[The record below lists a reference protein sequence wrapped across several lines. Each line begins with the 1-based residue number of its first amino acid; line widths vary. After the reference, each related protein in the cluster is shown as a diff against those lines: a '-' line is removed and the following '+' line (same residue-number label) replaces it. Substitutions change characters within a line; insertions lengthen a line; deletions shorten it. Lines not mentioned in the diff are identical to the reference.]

1 MFMLYYLMTNIMK
14 RITLFLLIIFS
25 ILPILNLSADTHEF
39 RVVKNVKWASPKGFD
54 LTMDIYIPNTGKSSY
69 PVLVIYHGGGWLIN
83 NNSIMNDMSK
93 YIAEH
98 SEYIICNVNYRLLG
112 DNNNTTTMNEIVED
126 AFGALLWIKENI
138 KQYGGDSSRI
148 AVTGDSAGGHLAE
161 MVVICGNNLSS
172 KGFSGSSLGFNP
184 TYLPK
189 GKTAED
195 IRRENGLTVQAAILS
210 YAAYD
215 IYSSCLG
222 DFEKPSNFFW
232 SMTGKTARGI
242 FGDSINVNKNPEY
255 YKAVSP
261 IYNIPSS
268 NERKLP
274 PQLCTAGSKDNL
286 ITPAIV
292 QHYVQLLK
300 DAGHPAEY
308 WEYEGRPHAFLD
320 SGSNQYLGI
329 SFEKDG
335 PKAIDRI
342 VEFLNK
348 YL

>member
-1 MFMLYYLMTNIMK
+1 MK
-14 RITLFLLIIFS
+14 SVILFFLIALFALPFS
-25 ILPILNLSADTHEF
+25 EVKATVHEF
-39 RVVKNVKWASPKGFD
+39 ELVKNVKWASPKGFD
-54 LTMDIYIPNTGKSSY
+54 LTMDIYIPKTGKSSY

-98 SEYIICNVNYRLLG
+98 SDYIICNVNYRLLG

-126 AFGALLWIKENI
+126 ALGSLLWIKENI
-138 KQYGGDSSRI
+138 SKYKGDPLRI

-161 MVVICGNNLSS
+161 MVVLFGNNLST
-172 KGFSGSSLGFNP
+172 FTP

-195 IRRENGLTVQAAILS
+195 VVKENGLDVQAAILS

-215 IYSSCLG
+215 IYESCKG
-222 DFEKPSNFFW
+222 GFEKSDNFFW
-232 SMTGKTARGI
+232 SMSGNKARGI
-242 FGDSINVNKNPEY
+242 FGDSIDVISHPDN
-255 YKAVSP
+255 YKGVSP
-261 IYNIPSS
+261 FYNIPKSTD
-268 NERKLP
+268 RKLP

-292 QHYVQLLK
+292 KQYVQMLK
-300 DAGHPAEY
+300 EAGHTAEY

-320 SGSNQYLGI
+320 SGSNQYLGT

-335 PKAIDRI
+335 PIALDRMI
-342 VEFLNK
+342 EFLNQYMK
-348 YL
+348 